1 MCWNTCYDLLDDW
14 DFYFSL
20 LRFGVTARRSAVAGT
35 AGRCVNCT
43 CGAGGGGCA
52 TGCAA
57 RCIRRRRCGRFSQ
70 FQFFQ
75 SLQQSIQTRRF
86 FDATKFLIKRF
97 HLDEQFLH
105 IYNFIANQALQEDA

>member
-43 CGAGGGGCA
+43 CGGGCA

-86 FDATKFLIKRF
+86 DATKFLIKRF